1 MTSKQLKIILQN
13 AIENENEEELINYL
27 DFENSGKIESD
38 HYDLIEKALLGTW
51 HEQHEDLVNTI
62 YLENLIDDRFVE
74 PILQIA
80 VNKDTYRPFDFDLEP
95 TLRKCVHALKTI
107 NSRKSNEALE
117 KLKSLNNENVQYAL
131 DMYK

>member
-1 MTSKQLKIILQN
+1 MTPKQLKIILQN
-13 AIENENEEELINYL
+13 AIENDNEEELINYL
-27 DFENSGKIESD
+27 GFENSGKIDSD

-51 HEQHEDLVNTI
+51 HQQHEDLVNTI

-80 VNKDTYRPFDFDLEP
+80 VDKDTYRLFDFDLEP

-107 NSRKSNEALE
+107 NSKKSHKALE
-117 KLKSLNNENVQYAL
+117 KLKSLKNENMQYAL
-131 DMYK
+131 EMYK

>member
-1 MTSKQLKIILQN
+1 MTTKQLRIILQN

-27 DFENSGKIESD
+27 DFENSGKIDSD
-38 HYDLIEKALLGTW
+38 HYGLIEKALLATW

-80 VNKDTYRPFDFDLEP
+80 LNKDTYRPLDSELES

-107 NSRKSNEALE
+107 NSKKSNEALE
-117 KLKSLNNENVQYAL
+117 KLRSLNNENVQYAL